1 MWFCYRTS
9 YIGFDSSETE
19 IVAVLS
25 TGLVILLD
33 LNQHIF
39 FSVIVIVMLFYNS
52 MSLKT
57 KMFMFRVCFIEKV
70 RMLQKIRIAES

>member
-1 MWFCYRTS
+1 M
-9 YIGFDSSETE
+9 
-19 IVAVLS
+19 
-25 TGLVILLD
+25 GLVILLD